1 MVCRMLT
8 KLTLCAALLF
18 GLGLSNPATAQ
29 QSITDSQRGEIEQI
43 VRDYLLKNPELL
55 LEVMEE
61 LERRQ
66 KAAAQNDSRQRIQ
79 QYQAALFEAP
89 HDFVANPDGAVPVVE
104 FFDYQCGFCKR
115 VLPSMVRLQSEGKN
129 ARVIFK
135 ELPILGEASVYASR
149 AAFAA
154 KKQGKYVEMHNAL
167 MSVQGRLDEATVH
180 RLAGDLG
187 LDNERL
193 RQDMQDPAIQEAIDA
208 NLELARALGI
218 RGTPTLVIG
227 DTLVPGAIEYDA
239 MAQLISEAE
248 SSCMVC

>member
-1 MVCRMLT
+1 MGCRMLK
-8 KLTLCAALLF
+8 KLAISAALLVCV
-18 GLGLSNPATAQ
+18 GLSGAATAQ
-29 QSITDSQRGEIEQI
+29 QSITETQRGEIEQI
-43 VRDYLLKNPELL
+43 VREYLLKNPEVL

-66 KAAAQNDSRQRIQ
+66 KAAAQQDSRQRIQ
-79 QYQAALFEAP
+79 QYQAALFRAP

-115 VLPSMVRLQSEGKN
+115 VFPSMLRLQAEGKN

-135 ELPILGEASVYASR
+135 ELPILGEVSVYATR

-154 KKQGKYVEMHNAL
+154 KKQGRYMEMHNAL
-167 MSVQGRLDEATVH
+167 MGVQGRLDQATVH

-187 LDNERL
+187 LDVERL
-193 RQDMQDPAIQEAIDA
+193 RQDMQDPEIQEAIDA
-208 NLELARALGI
+208 NLELARSLGI
-218 RGTPTLVIG
+218 RGTPTIVIG

>member
-1 MVCRMLT
+1 MGCRMLK
-8 KLTLCAALLF
+8 KLAVFATMLACI
-18 GLGLSNPATAQ
+18 GLSGAATAQ
-29 QSITDSQRGEIEQI
+29 QSITETQRGEIEQI
-43 VRDYLLKNPELL
+43 VREYLLKNPEVL

-66 KAAAQNDSRQRIQ
+66 KAAAQQDSRQRIQ
-79 QYQAALFEAP
+79 QYQAALFRAP

-115 VLPSMVRLQSEGKN
+115 VFPSMLRLQAEGKN

-135 ELPILGEASVYASR
+135 ELPILGEASVYATR

-154 KKQGKYVEMHNAL
+154 KKQGRYMEMHNAL
-167 MSVQGRLDEATVH
+167 MGVKGRLDEATVH
-180 RLAGDLG
+180 RLAGDVG
-187 LDNERL
+187 LDVERL
-193 RQDMQDPAIQEAIDA
+193 RQDMRDPAIQEAIDA

-218 RGTPTLVIG
+218 RGTPTIVIG

>member
-1 MVCRMLT
+1 MGCRTLT
-8 KLTLCAALLF
+8 GLVFSVALLV
-18 GLGLSNPATAQ
+18 GVGLSGAAGAQ
-29 QSITDSQRGEIEQI
+29 SSITEVQRGEIEQI
-43 VRDYLLKNPELL
+43 VRDYLLENPELL

-66 KAAAQNDSRQRIQ
+66 KSAAQQDSRQRIQ
-79 QYQAALFEAP
+79 QYQAALFRAP

-104 FFDYQCGFCKR
+104 FFDYQCGYCKR
-115 VLPSMVRLQSEGKN
+115 VLPSMQRLQAEGRN

-135 ELPILGEASVYASR
+135 ELPILGEMSVYATR

-154 KKQGKYVEMHNAL
+154 GRQDKYMDMHNAL
-167 MSVQGRLDEATVH
+167 MGVQGRLDKATVY

-187 LDNERL
+187 LDVERL
-193 RQDMQDPAIQEAIDA
+193 RRDMRDPTIQEAIDA

-218 RGTPTLVIG
+218 RGTPTIVIG
-227 DTLVPGAIEYDA
+227 DTLVPGAIDYDA

>member
-1 MVCRMLT
+1 MVCRML
-8 KLTLCAALLF
+8 KNLGFAAALLAC
-18 GLGLSNPATAQ
+18 LGLSSLVSAQ
-29 QSITDSQRGEIEQI
+29 QSITDTQRGEIEQI
-43 VRDYLLKNPELL
+43 VRDYLLKNPEVL

-66 KAAAQNDSRQRIQ
+66 KAAAQHDSRQRIQ
-79 QYQAALFEAP
+79 QYQAALFQAP

-115 VLPSMVRLQSEGKN
+115 ILPAMLRLQAEGKN

-135 ELPILGEASVYASR
+135 ELPILGEMSVYATR
-149 AAFAA
+149 AAYAA
-154 KKQGKYVEMHNAL
+154 RKQGRYMEMHNAL
-167 MSVQGRLDEATVH
+167 MGVQGRLDEAIVH

-187 LDNERL
+187 LDVARL
-193 RQDMQDPAIQEAIDA
+193 RQDMQDPEIQEAIEA

-218 RGTPTLVIG
+218 RGTPTIVIG

-239 MAQLISEAE
+239 MTQLISEAE

>member
-1 MVCRMLT
+1 MGCRML
-8 KLTLCAALLF
+8 KMLAFSAALLASV
-18 GLGLSNPATAQ
+18 GLSNTATAQ
-29 QSITDSQRGEIEQI
+29 QSITETQRGEIEQI
-43 VRDYLLKNPELL
+43 VRDYLLKNPEVL

-66 KAAAQNDSRQRIQ
+66 KAAAQHDSRQRIQ
-79 QYQAALFEAP
+79 QYQAALFRAP

-115 VLPSMVRLQSEGKN
+115 VFPSMLRLQAEGKN

-135 ELPILGEASVYASR
+135 ELPILGEMSVYATR
-149 AAFAA
+149 AAYAA
-154 KKQGKYVEMHNAL
+154 RKQGRYMEMHNAL
-167 MSVQGRLDEATVH
+167 MGVQGRLDQATVH

-187 LDNERL
+187 LDVDRL
-193 RQDMQDPAIQEAIDA
+193 RQDMRDPEIQKAIDA

-218 RGTPTLVIG
+218 RGTPTIVIG